1 MTSPAAA
8 GRVRRLSPRKRAQR
22 IRWVQ
27 YAVLVA
33 AVALLIAVADLRQIQ
48 KVFFRGDLIV
58 DTLTQGLGREIGRA
72 SCRERV

>member
-33 AVALLIAVADLRQIQ
+33 AVALLIAVADLAP
-48 KVFFRGDLIV
+48 DPE
-58 DTLTQGLGREIGRA
+58 GLLPR
-72 SCRERV
+72 